1 MTEASA
7 REPSITGTFNSQT
20 EMKLPTQSYD
30 GKPGS
35 AKDVSQTAMLEP
47 GARESVK
54 RTTGTPNYD
63 RSKVKHGAFGGLGV
77 KGHA

>member
-1 MTEASA
+1 MLKASA
-7 REPSITGTFNSQT
+7 CEPLITGTFNSKT

-30 GKPGS
+30 GKTGS

-47 GARESVK
+47 GARESAK

-63 RSKVKHGAFGGLGV
+63 RSKVKHGAFGALGV